1 MSKVKQDSTSECP
14 STPVSEL
21 YPIYSGF
28 YYTNMVVITSPE
40 RNILYHSYLECDYRN
55 VSKPNVRYGQV
66 CLTLVDD
73 FPKASLPIFR
83 NVAIVSTRHYKHNI
97 YHFMEAAN
105 SLVHFLQIPN
115 HPIVHFNHHFS
126 L

>member
-1 MSKVKQDSTSECP
+1 MKQDSTSECP

-28 YYTNMVVITSPE
+28 YYTDMVMITSPE
-40 RNILYHSYLECDYRN
+40 RNILYHSYLECNYRN
-55 VSKPNVRYGQV
+55 VPKPSIRNGHVY
-66 CLTLVDD
+66 LTLVDD
-73 FPKASLPIFR
+73 FSESYLPIFH
-83 NVAIVSTRHYKHNI
+83 NVVIVSTRHYEHNI

-105 SLVHFLQIPN
+105 SLVHFLQIPD
-115 HPIVHFNHHFS
+115 HPIVQINHESS